1 MKKLL
6 ALAVLGF
13 LFLNVQGQWY
23 SRQFNVNSID
33 ELNQTQ
39 LNYALERAEANLKTG
54 KILTYSGIGAFAV
67 GTLVAATG
75 VNGFWNGLDEGDLNR
90 YAAGSVL
97 MLLGMGSTIVGVP
110 FWVAGS
116 RRKRQVEIALLRF
129 DASAYTGFQPTQQ
142 YGLSLTLNF

>member
-1 MKKLL
+1 
-6 ALAVLGF
+6 
-13 LFLNVQGQWY
+13 
-23 SRQFNVNSID
+23 
-33 ELNQTQ
+33 
-39 LNYALERAEANLKTG
+39 
-54 KILTYSGIGAFAV
+54 
-67 GTLVAATG
+67 
-75 VNGFWNGLDEGDLNR
+75 
-90 YAAGSVL
+90 